1 MNKLVAGCHEWPKE
15 ARVTVHTY
23 YKEIELN
30 QYGIFH
36 GAYINGKATKM
47 TMRVIVD
54 SFVLHLISTKYC

>member
-1 MNKLVAGCHEWPKE
+1 MAEGS
-15 ARVTVHTY
+15 RVTVHTY

-36 GAYINGKATKM
+36 GAYINGKTTKM
-47 TMRVIVD
+47 SMRVIVD